1 MEDLPE
7 RQVPAD
13 SAEGRVIT
21 VMVLK
26 HQDRFDHRTVVKA
39 FVYDQLFPQGR
50 KGVSVKEVAEVLG
63 VSTDVVRD
71 LMVDGELVGWKVRG
85 RVVVSVDSVEEFLRA
100 NEWY

>member
-1 MEDLPE
+1 MNEHSE
-7 RQVPAD
+7 REVPAD

-26 HQDRFDHRTVVKA
+26 HQHRFDHRTVVKA
-39 FVYDQLFPQGR
+39 FVYEQLFPQGR
-50 KGVSVKEVAEVLG
+50 KGASVREVAELLG

-71 LMVDGELVGWKVRG
+71 LMVEGELVGWKVRG